1 MDRTV
6 KRFIYTALL
15 AIIPVVTMAQASG
28 GQIRRKPQQ
37 ATVQHRS
44 SKPAQR
50 KLAYNEAF
58 LEDGKTVVTFETTK
72 AVDLGLPSGTVWAG
86 WNVDAN
92 FPTEIGGFYAWGET
106 STKSYYYWD
115 NYFDTKTYKK
125 ENDGYVRVTFKEYG
139 GNNEKRSV
147 IGTDRDVARVK
158 WGSPWKMPSREQ
170 LEELVKICTIHKVMI
185 PTHPNGRF
193 YLFTG
198 PNGRSLLVPLTGEY
212 FKSEIRDMWHSGY
225 LFWSGEL
232 KPKQWDTVSQIGF
245 FGTYLTNNT
254 SMGPVVDSQAF
265 RFMGYNVRAVYR

>member
-1 MDRTV
+1 MIMNT
-6 KRFIYTALL
+6 KRIIGIFVLL
-15 AIIPVVTMAQASG
+15 SFSTIAMAQASG

-37 ATVQHRS
+37 TTVQHRS
-44 SKPAQR
+44 SKPAHR
-50 KLAYNEAF
+50 KLAYNEAL

-72 AVDLGLPSGTVWAG
+72 AVNLGLPSGTVWAG
-86 WNVDAN
+86 WNIDAN
-92 FPTEIGGFYAWGET
+92 SPTEIGGFYAWGET
-106 STKSYYYWD
+106 SIKSYYYWD
-115 NYFDTKTYKK
+115 NYFDTKTYKISS
-125 ENDGYVRVTFKEYG
+125 DGFAIVTFKEYG
-139 GNNEKRSV
+139 GNNEKRSI

-170 LEELVKICTIHKVMI
+170 LEELVKICSIHKVTI

-212 FKSEIRDMWHSGY
+212 FKSEIRDTWHTGY

-232 KPKQWDTVSQIGF
+232 KPKRLEVTQLGY
-245 FGTYLTNNT
+245 FGTNLTNST

-265 RFMGYNVRAVYR
+265 RFMGYNVRAVY